1 MLFICVACCKVLCY
15 VLFWFRVWL
24 GWLICGLRELSFG
37 FRVVV
42 MMRCGLFGVL
52 LLVVLR
58 LRVCGVWLG

>member
-1 MLFICVACCKVLCY
+1 MFCLVS
-15 VLFWFRVWL
+15 
-24 GWLICGLRELSFG
+24 GLVGLADLWTAGIEFG